1 MSNKNLKLLT
11 GQNDIM
17 SGVYT
22 DEKQNKNIDPEN
34 DPYNIAR
41 DAKHLQSIRR
51 TNNVLQNQQIN
62 RAERELEK
70 ASK

>member
-1 MSNKNLKLLT
+1 
-11 GQNDIM
+11 M
-17 SGVYT
+17 SGVYG

-41 DAKHLQSIRR
+41 DAKQLSSIRR